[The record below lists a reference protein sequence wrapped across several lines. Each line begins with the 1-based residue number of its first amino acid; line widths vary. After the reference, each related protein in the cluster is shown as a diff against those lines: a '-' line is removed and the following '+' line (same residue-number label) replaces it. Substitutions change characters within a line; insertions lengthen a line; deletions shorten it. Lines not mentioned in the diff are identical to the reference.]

1 MKTYTPPSFSA
12 VALAFA
18 TAIGTPGCG
27 SLKVTSGQKTELLQA
42 AQSLTDAAFTA
53 GGPALTEAVRVLPP
67 EAQVL
72 LQAGY
77 GALRKAVEVAE
88 AEGITHIGAQ
98 TTIKAVSD
106 TADALHDAV
115 HAPGAP

>member
-1 MKTYTPPSFSA
+1 MKTFLVLPLVA
-12 VALAFA
+12 ALASNLC
-18 TAIGTPGCG
+18 GCG
-27 SLKVTSGQKTELLQA
+27 GTLRITSGQKTELMQA

-53 GGPALTEAVRVLPP
+53 GGPLLTEAVQSLPA

-72 LQAGY
+72 VQAGY

-88 AEGITHIGAQ
+88 AEGIGHLGARNAIQ
-98 TTIKAVSD
+98 AVAQ

-115 HAPGAP
+115 HAPEVP